1 MHPRLLDCGT
11 RSITIER
18 CLEEKDSLQTLM
30 ACNYA
35 QGKNN
40 SYWLHG
46 ISCHVNAS
54 KSCTRYLLVVYTQ
67 NIGPLLLD
75 NPFTDGD
82 EHETDG

>member
-1 MHPRLLDCGT
+1 MHPRLLEYGT
-11 RSITIER
+11 RLITIER
-18 CLEEKDSLQTLM
+18 CLEEKDSLRTLM

-54 KSCTRYLLVVYTQ
+54 KSCIRKILVPCVSLRLSSS
-67 NIGPLLLD
+67 PL
-75 NPFTDGD
+75 FTD
-82 EHETDG
+82 EHEVDG